1 MLSWSRLLNYQEFC
15 ELVVRH
21 NSYQKVKVCTHIMKY
36 IKKKVNTQRSLFP
49 SFYWTFI
56 YALRLF
62 MFIVFIRR
70 KQYVTH
76 ASLPALHSVM
86 TQCGSLKL
94 TTVGTFMLQKL
105 KNATNRAWHIVLMIV
120 QISDTIIDNILTV
133 QVKFKHAV
141 SVAFIVN
148 REKKKWGNV
157 LQLFRNYYLI
167 QQRNYS
173 HYWWMSEV
181 HYFTLVLLVSI
192 SENINLYLCWNCIC

>member
-120 QISDTIIDNILTV
+120 QISDMIVDNILTV

-141 SVAFIVN
+141 SVRAKLQKRN
-148 REKKKWGNV
+148 ARENLYEREKNFLARTKFKSKEKSKGY
-157 LQLFRNYYLI
+157 R
-167 QQRNYS
+167 
-173 HYWWMSEV
+173 
-181 HYFTLVLLVSI
+181 
-192 SENINLYLCWNCIC
+192 LCG